1 MIRLLPSRI
10 VNQIAAGEV
19 VERPSSAL
27 KELMENALDAGATQ
41 VEVTLIDGGKQ
52 LLIVKDNGKG
62 MTAEE
67 LSVAV
72 ERHATSKLPTDDLF
86 KIDFFGF
93 RGEALP
99 SIGSVSRLKI
109 ISRAKGSDSAFA
121 IEVNGGVKSDVFPS
135 SLSSGTQ
142 VEMRD
147 LFYATPA
154 RLKFLK
160 SNASE
165 LIAAK
170 EIFNRIALTAPD
182 VSFTLYDD
190 KKRVLF
196 YPAASSLLNRIK
208 DVVDKDF
215 IENTLP
221 IEASYEGMTLKGYVG
236 IPTYTKAT
244 SSAQYFFVNGRYI
257 KDKLFPGVLKAAYQG
272 LLFQGRFAVAVLY
285 LTVPQEKIDVNV
297 HPAKIEVRFQ
307 NEAPVRGLIIGS
319 LKQALAQGGFKTA
332 TTIGIGALG
341 SFEKG
346 EMLPLPRDPSARR
359 PTPSYRGGV
368 YDTFSAQNRGESSRT
383 TFSSSSF
390 SGGREAGLS
399 QNGSGSNAF
408 SSQPTQEPFILQ
420 DSFSVPVQWRQEEES
435 IFDGKS
441 PASDM
446 QAPVPSFPEKNSAV
460 PPAQALRQDNATET
474 QASISSYNP
483 NVFPPLGFAKA
494 QIQKTYIVAQTLDS
508 LIIVDQHA
516 AHERL
521 TYERLKAAYES
532 KIISQYLLIPE
543 IVELSADAVH
553 ILLEHKEE
561 MKKLG
566 LSYDAFGEGAL
577 MVREVPA
584 LLEQLDI
591 PALMRDLADV
601 FIEMGDS
608 YVFKEKMKDILARMA
623 CHGSV
628 RAGRALT
635 IEEMNALLRQMEENA
650 FSGQCIHGRPTYIEL
665 KLKDVEKL
673 FGRS

>member
-10 VNQIAAGEV
+10 INQIAAGEV

-41 VEVTLIDGGKQ
+41 VEVTLVDGGKQ

-67 LSVAV
+67 LSLAV

-121 IEVNGGVKSDVFPS
+121 IEVNGGEKSEVFPA
-135 SLSSGTQ
+135 SLSAGTQ

-165 LIAAK
+165 LIASK

-182 VSFTLYDD
+182 VSLTLYDD
-190 KKRVLF
+190 KKRILF
-196 YPAASSLLNRIK
+196 YPAASSLLERIK

-221 IEASYEGMTLKGYVG
+221 IEAAYDGMTLKGYIG
-236 IPTYTKAT
+236 LPTYTKAT
-244 SSAQYFFVNGRYI
+244 SAAQFFFVNGRYI

-307 NEAPVRGLIIGS
+307 NEAPVRGLIIGAM
-319 LKQALAQGGFKTA
+319 KQALAQGGFKTS

-346 EMLPLPRDPSARR
+346 ELPSLPKDPSWKRSFSSRYGFSERAV
-359 PTPSYRGGV
+359 TPSGGILGAACA
-368 YDTFSAQNRGESSRT
+368 SKA
-383 TFSSSSF
+383 SF
-390 SGGREAGLS
+390 FGT
-399 QNGSGSNAF
+399 
-408 SSQPTQEPFILQ
+408 PTQEPFCLQ
-420 DSFSVPVQWRQEEES
+420 DSFSVPVQWQ
-435 IFDGKS
+435 
-441 PASDM
+441 
-446 QAPVPSFPEKNSAV
+446 PE
-460 PPAQALRQDNATET
+460 QDNVFQRHSP
-474 QASISSYNP
+474 QAESSPFLQDTDEENSSLSSKENMPP
-483 NVFPPLGFAKA
+483 NTTGEQNAFPPLGFAKA

-521 TYERLKAAYES
+521 TYEKLKTAYES
-532 KIISQYLLIPE
+532 KIITQYLLIPE
-543 IVELSADAVH
+543 IVELPPDSVL
-553 ILLEHKEE
+553 ILSEHKEE
-561 MKKLG
+561 MKQLG
-566 LSYDAFGEGAL
+566 LSYDSFGEGAL

-591 PALMRDLADV
+591 PALMKDLADV
-601 FIEMGDS
+601 FADMGDS

-665 KLKDVEKL
+665 KLKDIQKL